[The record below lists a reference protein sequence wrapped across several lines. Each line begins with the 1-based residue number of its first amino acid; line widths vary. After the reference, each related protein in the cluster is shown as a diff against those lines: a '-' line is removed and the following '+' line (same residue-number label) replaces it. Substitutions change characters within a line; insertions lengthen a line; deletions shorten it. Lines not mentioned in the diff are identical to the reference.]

1 MLVVLYFQIE
11 NHYNK
16 IMRNKR
22 KTKLGYIKEEM
33 LNYYNTG
40 NDFGIDENNVIDI
53 EDINNNFEYNEN
65 QQTQNNI
72 INNEEEFD
80 YTFLKIIVFLI
91 FV

>member
-1 MLVVLYFQIE
+1 
-11 NHYNK
+11 
-16 IMRNKR
+16 MRNKR

-33 LNYYNTG
+33 LNYYNTE
-40 NDFGIDENNVIDI
+40 NDLGIDENNVIDI
-53 EDINNNFEYNEN
+53 TDINNNFEYNEN
-65 QQTQNNI
+65 LQTQNNI

>member
-1 MLVVLYFQIE
+1 M
-11 NHYNK
+11 K
-16 IMRNKR
+16 SRRKR
-22 KTKLGYIKEEM
+22 KLGYIKEEM
-33 LNYYNTG
+33 LDFYNTG
-40 NDFGIDENNVIDI
+40 NDLGIDENNVIDI